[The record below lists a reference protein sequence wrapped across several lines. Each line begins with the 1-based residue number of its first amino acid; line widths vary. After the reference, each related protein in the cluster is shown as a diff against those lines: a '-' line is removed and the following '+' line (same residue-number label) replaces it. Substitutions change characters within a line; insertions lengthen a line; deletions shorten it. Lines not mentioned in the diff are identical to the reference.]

1 MRFDSEGLFWVDL
14 PPEPEVRKTKVVE
27 KRQAPEHTWGA
38 DDYLPGLEEARA
50 FNVVLFTDD
59 ELVDAAI
66 AREQLLFDVECYVNY
81 FLVCFRSV
89 MSKKLVYFE
98 MYDGRPL
105 QAAKLAWVM
114 KNFCLIG
121 FNIRPYDNPI
131 LQLAVAGATCSE
143 LKEATNKI
151 IKEDL
156 PGWQVIKNLPHGD
169 EPANFI
175 DLIEVAPLDASL
187 KLYGGRLHAKRMWD
201 LPFRPEAVLSAEQ
214 MLIVRWYCCN
224 DLDLTEVLYDAL
236 REQIALRITLG
247 AQYDKDLRSLSDAQI
262 AEAIISGELKKLGH
276 RVSRV
281 EVAEGTVLKYVA
293 PPFIAFKTP
302 YMQRMLAQLAAFEFV
317 VAEDGYSKP
326 PAEMTEMKIAIGD
339 SVYTM
344 GMGGL
349 HSCEKR
355 AMHIADG
362 TFTLVDRDVASYY
375 PAVILT
381 CGIYPEHL
389 GPDFLK
395 VYGSLVDKR
404 LAAKAAKN
412 KVVADSLKIT
422 INGTFGKL
430 GSKWSVLYSPNL
442 LFQVTLTGQLGLLML
457 IEALELASIGVVS
470 ANTDGIVSKIPTGL
484 ETVALKVVQDWEK
497 ATGFET
503 EAVEYTALYSRDI
516 NNYIAVKK
524 DGGTK
529 NKGAYGNP
537 WKETPPSIFRMHK
550 NPTATICIDAVEQY
564 LISKTPVEETIRGCS
579 DIRKFISIRTVKG
592 GAVKDGVYLGKA
604 IRWYHTTEAGG
615 EMVYA
620 ISGNRVAKSKG
631 AEPCMTLPDTL
642 PGDVDYLWYETEA
655 LKILESLG
663 INNVETIP
671 DTVHN

>member
-1 MRFDSEGLFWVDL
+1 MARIAYARVSSYGQSLEVQLEKLTTASADRIFSEKQSG
-14 PPEPEVRKTKVVE
+14 RT
-27 KRQAPEHTWGA
+27 A
-38 DDYLPGLEEARA
+38 DARA
-50 FNVVLFTDD
+50 ELQLCLDYVRDGDVLLVTKLDRLARSTRDLLNIANKLEQKKVALVVLDQQIDTSTATGKLLFTM
-59 ELVDAAI
+59 LGAI
-66 AREQLLFDVECYVNY
+66 AEFENDIRRDRQTQGVE
-81 FLVCFRSV
+81 LA
-89 MSKKLVYFE
+89 KKNGVVF
-98 MYDGRPL
+98 GR
-105 QAAKLAWVM
+105 K
-114 KNFCLIG
+114 
-121 FNIRPYDNPI
+121 
-131 LQLAVAGATCSE
+131 
-143 LKEATNKI
+143 
-151 IKEDL
+151 
-156 PGWQVIKNLPHGD
+156 
-169 EPANFI
+169 
-175 DLIEVAPLDASL
+175 
-187 KLYGGRLHAKRMWD
+187 
-201 LPFRPEAVLSAEQ
+201 SA
-214 MLIVRWYCCN
+214 
-224 DLDLTEVLYDAL
+224 
-236 REQIALRITLG
+236 
-247 AQYDKDLRSLSDAQI
+247 LSDAQI
-262 AEAIISGELKKLGH
+262 AETIISGELKKLGQ
-276 RVSRV
+276 RVTRV
-281 EVAEGTVLKYVA
+281 DVAPGTVLKYVA

-302 YMQRMLAQLAAFEFV
+302 YMQRVLAQLAAFEFV
-317 VAEDGYSKP
+317 VAEDGYSKAP
-326 PAEMTEMKIAIGD
+326 PEMEEMKIAIGE

-355 AMHIADG
+355 AMHVADG

-470 ANTDGIVSKIPTGL
+470 ANTDGIVSKIPAGL
-484 ETVALKVVQDWEK
+484 ENVAAQVVQDWEK

-503 EAVEYTALYSRDI
+503 EAVEYDALYSRDI

-524 DGGTK
+524 GGGTK
-529 NKGAYGNP
+529 NKGAYANP

-550 NPTATICIDAVEQY
+550 NPTTTICIDAVEQY

-604 IRWYHTTEAGG
+604 IRWYYSTEAGG
-615 EMVYA
+615 EIVYA
-620 ISGNRVAKSKG
+620 ISGNRVAKSEG
-631 AEPCMTLPDTL
+631 AKPCMTLPDTL
-642 PGDVDYLWYETEA
+642 PGDIDYLWYETEA

-663 INNVETIP
+663 IEIIKTIP
-671 DTVHN
+671 ATAHN